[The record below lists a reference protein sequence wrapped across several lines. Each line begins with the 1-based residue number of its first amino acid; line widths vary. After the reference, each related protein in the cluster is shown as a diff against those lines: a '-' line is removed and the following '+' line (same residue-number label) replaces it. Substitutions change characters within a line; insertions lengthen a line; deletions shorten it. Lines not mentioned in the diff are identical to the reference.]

1 MEPTVKIALLT
12 AALAL
17 VLSAPAA
24 SAQGTLRASAVI
36 APRQGVQMGSG
47 VATVQTRTGA
57 MDVEVSIANRGASS
71 YVVQVIREGEA
82 ALSSPA
88 PGSSTLMRG
97 GENREVRFRLAPPPA
112 PAAGEGAP
120 RITYVI
126 SPMI

>member
-1 MEPTVKIALLT
+1 VKIALLT

-17 VLSAPAA
+17 ALTAPAA
-24 SAQGTLRASAVI
+24 SAQGALRASAVI

-82 ALSSPA
+82 ALSKPA
-88 PGSSTLMRG
+88 PGSSTVMRG
-97 GENREVRFRLAPPPA
+97 GENREVRFQVGREPA
-112 PAAGEGAP
+112 PAAGQAPP